1 MFVLYCD
8 LEAVFSV
15 GNVFNVTNVINVT
28 LTLPGNLF
36 CSRCF
41 FSSSGSITALFFCM
55 LQQGG
60 DHAACR

>member
-36 CSRCF
+36 CSR
-41 FSSSGSITALFFCM
+41 
-55 LQQGG
+55 
-60 DHAACR
+60 